1 VNLAAALIAFA
12 VVFPAELPDKS
23 LFASLV
29 LGTRYRPLAVW
40 VGVTAAFAV
49 HVALAVT
56 AGGLLHLLPHRP
68 VQVAVAVLFLLGAA
82 LLYRE
87 SRRPEPPGEAV
98 TPVAGGSA
106 GVRPSAARGVLASF
120 GLVFL
125 GEWGDITQLATANL
139 AARYHPVPVAVGAFA
154 ALATV
159 AALAVLLGRTLIR
172 RLPARLIQRACAA
185 LLAALGVLTLVT
197 LA

>member
-1 VNLAAALIAFA
+1 MNLGAALIAFA

-56 AGGLLHLLPHRP
+56 AGGLLHLLPRRP
-68 VQVAVAVLFLLGAA
+68 VQLAVAVLFLLGAG

-87 SRRPEPPGEAV
+87 SRRSEPSEPSGEPAPVVPG
-98 TPVAGGSA
+98 
-106 GVRPSAARGVLASF
+106 GVHPSAARGVLASF

-154 ALATV
+154 ALTTV
-159 AALAVLLGRTLIR
+159 AALAVVLGRTLTR
-172 RLPARLIQRACAA
+172 RLPTRLIQRACAA

-197 LA
+197 LG